1 MEQQLLSLIAR
12 GGRLF
17 YVFTGG
23 LPYRYNHGRQFER
36 TFPKLR
42 RGENFALTWKPR
54 WDHSFT
60 SPAAQKELGQAI
72 IRWYGEMRESAG
84 RQQASA

>member
-1 MEQQLLSLIAR
+1 MTSAVLAPRTGDAPVALGAANAV
-12 GGRLF
+12 RLE
-17 YVFTGG
+17 
-23 LPYRYNHGRQFER
+23 NIER
-36 TFPKLR
+36 TFPMLR